1 MLVNHDLSLR
11 ALVTADNYHWVSS
24 PQAGVHR
31 VILDRIGAE
40 QARATSIVRYDAGS
54 DFPAHSHPN
63 GEEIFVLEG
72 VFSEGEQHYPTGWYL
87 RNPPGSSHQPS
98 SKSGATIFV
107 KLRQMSASD
116 TQRVRINTLEASQWQ
131 RQQSRDICPL
141 YQSVQEQVRL
151 ESLPAGEPIFAGEL
165 VAGAELL
172 VLGGE
177 LKEGNSTYSTG
188 SWLRLP
194 AGTFPELASGKSG
207 ALLYIKTGHLSGHK
221 TSAVTQ

>member
-11 ALVTADNYHWVSS
+11 ALVTADEYEWVSS
-24 PQAGVHR
+24 PQSGVHR
-31 VILDRIGAE
+31 VMLDRIGAE

-54 DFPAHSHPN
+54 DFPAHSHPD
-63 GEEIFVLEG
+63 GEEILVLEG
-72 VFSEGEQHYPTGWYL
+72 VFSEGVQHYPAGWYL

-98 SKSGATIFV
+98 SKTGATIFV
-107 KLRQMSASD
+107 KLRQMAAED
-116 TQRVRINTLEASQWQ
+116 TQRVRINTLEASRWQ
-131 RQQSRDICPL
+131 QQLGREICPL
-141 YQSVQEQVRL
+141 YQSAHELVRL
-151 ESLPAGEPIFAGEL
+151 ESLAAGEPIFTSEL

-177 LKEGNSTYSTG
+177 ITEGAGNYSTG

-194 AGTFPELASGKSG
+194 AGTLTELVSGKAG
-207 ALLYIKTGHLSGHK
+207 ALLYIKTGHLVGQK

>member
-1 MLVNHDLSLR
+1 MLVNHDISRR
-11 ALVTADNYHWVSS
+11 ALVTAADYHWVGS
-24 PQAGVHR
+24 PQPGVHR
-31 VILDRIGAE
+31 VMLDRVGAE

-54 DFPAHSHPN
+54 DFPAHSHPD

-72 VFSEGEQHYPTGWYL
+72 VFSEGDQHYPTGWYL

-98 SKSGATIFV
+98 SKPGATIFV
-107 KLRQMSASD
+107 KLRQMSVSD
-116 TQRVRINTLEASQWQ
+116 TQRVRINTLEASQWL
-131 RQQSRDICPL
+131 RQQGRDICPL
-141 YQSVQEQVRL
+141 YQSAQEQVRL

-194 AGTFPELASGKSG
+194 AGTFPELASGMSG
-207 ALLYIKTGHLSGHK
+207 ALLYIKTGHLAGHK
-221 TSAVTQ
+221 TSAVMQ